1 MRDDIHVVLDSVSCV
16 SEIELK
22 NDPRVHELRLLT
34 RHGDL
39 EWYDGDK
46 STAEMVKLIEDSGK
60 LPTTSQPPLGEI
72 IDLFTRLVTEGKKV
86 IVLDMDSVLSGTFE
100 TCKMAARQVMQK
112 VKGADIRV
120 YDSYTCSCPIAGTAK
135 DLVDVIDGGATMDEA
150 CAWLEDAISRLSSYF
165 LVDTLE
171 YLQKGGRIGKMAGL
185 LGSILGIR
193 PISHLGKDTQ
203 GQLIPQDKVRT
214 RKKAL
219 TRIMELAS
227 QDVPFERIYIANCEC
242 EDDAAMVEATLKR
255 QFPGVPVLS
264 TSVGT
269 VLATHLGP
277 GAFGIFVRKAK

>member
-72 IDLFTRLVTEGKKV
+72 IDLFTKLVTEGKKV

-100 TCKMAARQVMQK
+100 TCKMAARQVMQE

-135 DLVDVIDGGATMDEA
+135 DLVEVIDGGTTMDEA
-150 CAWLEDAISRLSSYF
+150 CAWLEDAISRTCTYF
-165 LVDTLE
+165 SVDTLE
-171 YLQKGGRIGKMAGL
+171 YLQKGGRIGKLAGL

-193 PISHLGKDTQ
+193 PIVHVGEDTK
-203 GQLIPQDKVRT
+203 GQLYPVDKVRT

-219 TRIMELAS
+219 NRLLELTA
-227 QDVPFERIYIANCEC
+227 QGGPFERIYVANCEC
-242 EDDAAMVEATLKR
+242 DEDAAYLEEELKK
-255 QFPGVPVLS
+255 QYPGVPMMS
-264 TSVGT
+264 TSIGT
-269 VLATHLGP
+269 VLASHLGP
-277 GAFGIFVRKAK
+277 GAIGIFTRRAK